1 MANMLII
8 LRRIIYWTATSER
21 TYFVASLFTVQVCE
35 SCWITVETEGA
46 N

>member
-1 MANMLII
+1 VLII
-8 LRRIIYWTATSER
+8 LRIIIYWTVTSER
-21 TYFVASLFTVQVCE
+21 AYLVASLFTVQVCE